1 MATRKL
7 EFSLRLR
14 HDTASLSAI
23 SVQLGLSAHVG
34 WDKDEQNLTLQ
45 GAPRQ
50 GTRESSYRSFA
61 LPIAS
66 CTELDEGVAE
76 CLKKLLPFDS
86 VLRSFVTSGGMASLA
101 VAWYSDT
108 AVGGDRI
115 SAVTIAQMAQLS
127 LTLDLYLYLTSEPA
141 PTEQSTVAAGA

>member
-14 HDTASLSAI
+14 HAAVSLSAI
-23 SVQLGLSAHVG
+23 SVQLGLPAHAG
-34 WDKDEQNLTLQ
+34 WDKGEKNLALQ
-45 GAPRQ
+45 SAPRQ
-50 GTRESSYRSFA
+50 GTRESSYRSFTLA
-61 LPIAS
+61 IAPRP
-66 CTELDEGVAE
+66 ELDEGVAE

-86 VLRSFVTSGGMASLA
+86 ILRAFVTSGGTASLA

-115 SAVTIAQMAQLS
+115 SAATIAQIAQLG

-141 PTEQSTVAAGA
+141 PTEQSAVAAGA

>member
-1 MATRKL
+1 MEILLQQIRTVRLKITDRPRNPIEGHVMATRKL

-14 HDTASLSAI
+14 HATASLSAI
-23 SVQLGLSAHVG
+23 SRQLGLSAHAG
-34 WDKDEQNLTLQ
+34 WDKGEQNLTLQ
-45 GAPRQ
+45 GAARQ

-86 VLRSFVTSGGMASLA
+86 VLQSFVASGGMASLA

-108 AVGGDRI
+108 
-115 SAVTIAQMAQLS
+115 
-127 LTLDLYLYLTSEPA
+127 
-141 PTEQSTVAAGA
+141 

>member
-23 SVQLGLSAHVG
+23 SVQVGLSAHVG

-66 CTELDEGVAE
+66 CTALDEGVAE

-86 VLRSFVTSGGMASLA
+86 VLRSFVTSGGMASL
-101 VAWYSDT
+101 
-108 AVGGDRI
+108 
-115 SAVTIAQMAQLS
+115 VTIAQMAQLS

-141 PTEQSTVAAGA
+141 PTEQSAVAAGA